1 MILEHFEDTTQTACL
16 AYQTFENFKRPCQ
29 MLMKDHLVKYEQL
42 HTKIKDHQMIL
53 LDIPLGITEIYYDKK
68 SLTEAAHST
77 SRRRKTVEGRLGSN
91 QAKRLKKR
99 I

>member
-1 MILEHFEDTTQTACL
+1 
-16 AYQTFENFKRPCQ
+16 

-53 LDIPLGITEIYYDKK
+53 PDIPLGITEIFCDKK

-77 SRRRKTVEGRLGSN
+77 SRRRKTVEGRIGSN
-91 QAKRLKKR
+91 QTKRLKKR